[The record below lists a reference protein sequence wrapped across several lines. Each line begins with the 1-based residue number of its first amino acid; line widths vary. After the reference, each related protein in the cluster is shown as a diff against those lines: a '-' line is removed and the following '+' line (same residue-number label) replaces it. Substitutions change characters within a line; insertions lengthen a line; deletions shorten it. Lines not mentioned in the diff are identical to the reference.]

1 MGRATSQSLY
11 LSHINP
17 IVIDRIFLAHLHND
31 HYEGLPDLWISP
43 WFLLGRDHGFE
54 MWGPEGT
61 AEMVD
66 GMRAMFAHDLQNRAN
81 DFIKIERL
89 DILVHPPELGVI
101 YDRDGVKV
109 SAFNVEHRDGNPARG
124 YRVDYGNRSVLLSGD
139 TDFDENLV
147 EHAMGVDLI
156 VHNVIAFSDSVLTI
170 NPGLDAVL
178 AKLTTPEQ
186 AAEVFERASP
196 RMAVYTHIVTKDIP
210 VADIAEVL
218 LGRTRAAGYSGP
230 LVMGEDHMVIDVGDE
245 IVVHPPL
252 PIGDLPTLDSHGQV
266 FP

>member
-1 MGRATSQSLY
+1 MSSYQEQGDIKVTLLGTGGPEMFPDRLGISTLVEANGQRLLFDVGRATSQSLY

-17 IVIDRIFLAHLHND
+17 IVIDRILLTHLHND

-109 SAFNVEHRDGNPARG
+109 TAFNVEHRDGNPARG

-170 NPGLDAVL
+170 NPGLDA
-178 AKLTTPEQ
+178 
-186 AAEVFERASP
+186 
-196 RMAVYTHIVTKDIP
+196 
-210 VADIAEVL
+210 
-218 LGRTRAAGYSGP
+218 GP
-230 LVMGEDHMVIDVGDE
+230 
-245 IVVHPPL
+245 
-252 PIGDLPTLDSHGQV
+252 
-266 FP
+266 